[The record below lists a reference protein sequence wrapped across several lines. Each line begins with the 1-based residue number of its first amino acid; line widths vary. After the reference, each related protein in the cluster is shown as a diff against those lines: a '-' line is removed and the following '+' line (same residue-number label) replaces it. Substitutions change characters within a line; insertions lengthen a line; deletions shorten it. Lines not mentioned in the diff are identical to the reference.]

1 MKIKNNKIL
10 ALLAVVAGA
19 VIANQTL
26 ADVVLNVDIT
36 DISAVT
42 FSATGAPS
50 AVNDSSS
57 SSLDGAS
64 LLNLF
69 TVAYAD
75 NQSASSGSLFGSS
88 SDALDTDLT
97 PFQSLTGFDLNLY
110 ALSGTGAIQNFSTV
124 SPAFSGSTTFDLS
137 GSSILLGSTG
147 DVIAG
152 DTLNGSGAVIG
163 QWQAIPEPASIGLL
177 GLVSCGIFFTRRI
190 FAV

>member
-1 MKIKNNKIL
+1 MKMKNNKIL
-10 ALLAVVAGA
+10 VILAVVAGA

-88 SDALDTDLT
+88 SDALDLLLT
-97 PFQSLTGFDLNLY
+97 PYGSLTGFDLNLF
-110 ALSGTGAIQNFSTV
+110 ASSVEMQQNFSTV

-190 FAV
+190 FTV